1 MADYRLIMT
10 LLVQQRPYRQ
20 IEVMA
25 GCSHRAIARAR
36 RVLEAERLST
46 AAQIEA
52 LTVEDL
58 DRLFAD
64 GRKTVSGEFVPVDVD
79 KVVAA
84 RVGRKKPP
92 LKVLWARLPVAA
104 GTLWVFTTVLK
115 GFCPRKGTNGL
126 NG

>member
-1 MADYRLIMT
+1 MADYRRIMT
-10 LLVQQRPYRQ
+10 LLLQQRPYRQ

-36 RVLEAERLST
+36 RVLDAERLST

-64 GRKTVSGEFVPVDVD
+64 GRKTVSGSSSRWMSTRWWLR
-79 KVVAA
+79 AWGA
-84 RVGRKKPP
+84 RSR
-92 LKVLWARLPVAA
+92 R
-104 GTLWVFTTVLK
+104 
-115 GFCPRKGTNGL
+115 
-126 NG
+126 